1 MSSAT
6 CFPRVEDLPL
16 ASGKTGWPW
25 TEGSPP
31 VGEGIASGRSWPRVS
46 IITPSFNQAGFL
58 EEAIR
63 TVLLQGYPNLEYIVV
78 DGGSTDGSVEIIRKY
93 QQWLTSWVS
102 EPDRGQSQAINK
114 GLQRA
119 RGEVLGWL
127 NSDDVY
133 CPGAVGAAVDF
144 FELHPDVALMYGR
157 ADLIDFDGRVVG
169 QAPWEEFDA
178 RVCIARHRYI
188 VPQPAAFFRREAVQR
203 VGFLDER
210 LNYCLDW
217 DYWIRMAL
225 AGLKVSGMPQPLARC
240 RLHPESKT
248 VKELLGPHE
257 EMVTWVDRFFSRPL
271 PPSIAALER
280 QSRSKALLNL
290 ARYHFYA
297 GHYTDA
303 RRAVFRGLLQYQ
315 WNLVRDR
322 AFLLLALSLL
332 PEPAITLALRLKRLW
347 YGSPPSLEARH
358 RAARVA

>member
-6 CFPRVEDLPL
+6 YCPRVEDLPL

-25 TEGSPP
+25 MEGSLQLPP
-31 VGEGIASGRSWPRVS
+31 TMPDGRPWPLVS
-46 IITPSFNQAGFL
+46 VVTPSFNQAEFL

-63 TVLLQGYPNLEYIVV
+63 SVLLQGYPNVEYIVI
-78 DGGSTDGSVEIIRKY
+78 DGGSTDGSVEIITKY
-93 QQWLTSWVS
+93 QKWLTYWIS
-102 EPDRGQSQAINK
+102 EPDRGQSHAINK

-133 CPGAVGAAVDF
+133 CPGTVRAAVDF
-144 FELHPDVALMYGR
+144 FELHPDVALTY
-157 ADLIDFDGRVVG
+157 G
-169 QAPWEEFDA
+169 QADMIDSDGHAVGPIPWKEFDA

-188 VPQPAAFFRREAVQR
+188 IPQPAAFFRREAVQR

-210 LNYCLDW
+210 LSYCLDW

-240 RLHPESKT
+240 RLHPAAKT
-248 VKELLGPHE
+248 VRELLGPHE
-257 EMVTWVDRFFSRPL
+257 EMVTWVDRFFSQTL
-271 PPSIAALER
+271 PPNIATLKR

-297 GHYTDA
+297 SQYTDA
-303 RRAVFRGLLQYQ
+303 RRAVFRGLLQYP

-322 AFLLLALSLL
+322 AFLLLSISLL
-332 PEPAITLALRLKRLW
+332 PKQAVTMALRLKRLW

-358 RAARVA
+358 RAARVT